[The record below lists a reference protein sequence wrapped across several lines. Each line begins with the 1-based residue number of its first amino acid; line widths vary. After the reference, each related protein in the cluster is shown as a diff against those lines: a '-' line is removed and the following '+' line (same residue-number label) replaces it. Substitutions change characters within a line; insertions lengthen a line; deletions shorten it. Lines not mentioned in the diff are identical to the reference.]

1 MNRFNIL
8 CKNKLFENIVA
19 LGTIKGLEYI
29 LAFVTFPYLVRVLQV
44 EYYGMI
50 VFSQSIINYFVLF
63 TDYGFNL
70 LGPKEIA
77 QQSSKTGQCRVLINI
92 FVAKLV
98 LLVCWTAIFVIG
110 LLILEYLKD
119 TNVELYAIVYLTVIG
134 NVLFPVW
141 FFQGIQQ
148 MRYITFVNIVARVF
162 SVIGI
167 FLFVKEQQ
175 DYLLAAFCQ
184 SITPM
189 VAAACSWVIIW
200 KQYSNVILKPTKRGI
215 KSELKEAWP
224 LFASNIAINLY
235 TASNIVFLGFLT
247 NNTIVG
253 YFSGAKKI
261 IDNVTQLFSPI
272 SQAIYPHVSKKVTE
286 SKESAIA
293 FLRKVVVVF
302 SGGTFALSLFIIL
315 FADWIVRILL
325 GNGYEQSILLL
336 RIMAFLPFLIALS
349 NVFGIQTMLTF
360 GMQRDFSR
368 IIMIAAVFNT
378 CLVLP
383 MIYFFE
389 GLGVCISITL
399 TECFV
404 TVAMWYILLK
414 KDIILWR

>member
-1 MNRFNIL
+1 MNKYF
-8 CKNKLFENIVA
+8 KNKLFENIIA

-44 EYYGMI
+44 ENYGLI
-50 VFSQSIINYFVLF
+50 VFSQNIINYFVLF

-77 QQSSKTGQCRVLINI
+77 QQDTKEGQARVFINI
-92 FVAKLV
+92 FAAKMILLFFWTVVFVVGLV
-98 LLVCWTAIFVIG
+98 VFHSQYGTDIA
-110 LLILEYLKD
+110 
-119 TNVELYAIVYLTVIG
+119 LYSIVYLTVIG
-134 NVLFPVW
+134 NVMFPVW

-148 MRYITFVNIVARVF
+148 MRYITFVNIIARTF
-162 SVIGI
+162 SVVGI
-167 FLFVKEQQ
+167 FFFVRFTQ
-175 DYLLAAFCQ
+175 DYLVAAFCQ
-184 SITPM
+184 SVTPM
-189 VAAACSWVIIW
+189 VAAVCSWVIIW
-200 KQYSNVILKPTKRGI
+200 KHYSDVIHKPTKIGI
-215 KSELKEAWP
+215 KSELEEAWP
-224 LFASNIAINLY
+224 IFASNIAINLY

-247 NNTIVG
+247 NNIVVG

-302 SGGTFALSLFIIL
+302 GGGTFALSLFIIL

-325 GNGYEQSILLL
+325 GYGYEQSILLL

-360 GMQRDFSR
+360 GMQRDFTR

-404 TVAMWYILLK
+404 TVAMWYILRK
-414 KDIILWR
+414 NHIILWR